1 MLHKTMRG
9 IFVWFLVFLVS
20 MLGGASAISLLVDE
34 VQSSPAMID
43 NHIVRWNFDLTTN
56 HSEEYMWEIAF
67 DDFFPED
74 STDYIVYPRIFARF
88 DMDGFFSGFHEIA
101 IWYYLNG
108 IRISGAVWDFNGAS
122 GFNGHHSWEP
132 RGNYLDSFSNSTPQK
147 SGNLFETKL
156 VLTSIV
162 SEPYDGEINITAGPL
177 YLYAHR
183 TESWITIS
191 TLSALALISGVIAL
205 PVSLAVIRLSQGNTG
220 DHLIE
225 RDRAI

>member
-1 MLHKTMRG
+1 MLHKTVRG
-9 IFVWFLVFLVS
+9 IFVWFLIFIVF
-20 MLGGASAISLLVDE
+20 MLGGTTAMSLLE
-34 VQSSPAMID
+34 NELRSSPAMID
-43 NHIVRWNFDLTTN
+43 NHTVSWDFDLTSDHTED
-56 HSEEYMWEIAF
+56 HVWEIAF

-74 STDYIVYPRIFARF
+74 STNYIVYPKIHTKF
-88 DMDGFFSGFHEIA
+88 DMEGFFYGFHEIA

-108 IRISGAVWDFNGAS
+108 VRISGAVWDFS
-122 GFNGHHSWEP
+122 GSSGWTGIDTMQPS
-132 RGNYLDSFSNSTPQK
+132 GDYLGSFSDSTPLK

-177 YLYAHR
+177 YLYAQR
-183 TESWITIS
+183 TESLNTIP

-205 PVSLAVIRLSQGNTG
+205 PVSLAVIRLSQRSTE
-220 DHLIE
+220 DRLME

>member
-1 MLHKTMRG
+1 MNKTVRG
-9 IFVWFLVFLVS
+9 IFVWFLIFSVF
-20 MLGGASAISLLVDE
+20 MLGGATAMSLLEDE
-34 VQSSPAMID
+34 LQSSPAMID
-43 NHIVRWNFDLTTN
+43 NHTVSWNFDLTSD
-56 HSEEYMWEIAF
+56 HIEEYMWEIAF

-74 STDYIVYPRIFARF
+74 SADYIVYPKIYTKF
-88 DMDGFFSGFHEIA
+88 DMEGPFSGFHEIA

-108 IRISGAVWDFNGAS
+108 VRISGAVWDFS
-122 GFNGHHSWEP
+122 GSSGWTGLDMWEP
-132 RGNYLDSFSNSTPQK
+132 GGDYLGSFSNSTPLK

-162 SEPYDGEINITAGPL
+162 SEPSDGKINITAGPL

-205 PVSLAVIRLSQGNTG
+205 PVSLAVIRLSQGSTE
-220 DHLIE
+220 DHLME
-225 RDRAI
+225 RDQAI